1 MRQVLH
7 FAHGNGFPSPC
18 YRQLLQYL
26 QSRFDCCYIDRVGHN
41 PSFPVTENWHRLIDE
56 VIFSVKTQASQ
67 PVIAVGHSLGGVLTL
82 LAAIEQPSLF
92 RAVIILDSP
101 LLGRFKSNIVRFSK
115 ALGMIDRLTPA
126 FRTRA
131 RRQHWQNR
139 EQVLSYL
146 KSRALFKTFTDA
158 CLEDYI
164 DYGMLNDGDGYSLR
178 FDRQIEYQIYRTIP
192 HILAE
197 YEGRLQVPTTLIYGD
212 KTNVVDRFDLRYMKK
227 YYGIEHIEITGTH
240 MFPMEYPQATANLI
254 MDVVDTLCSRSFIK

>member
-1 MRQVLH
+1 VRQVLH

-26 QSRFDCCYIDRVGHN
+26 QERFDCCYIDRIGHN
-41 PSFPVTENWHRLIDE
+41 PDFPVTENWHKLVEE
-56 VIFSVKTQASQ
+56 VIASVKSQAPQ

-82 LAAIEQPSLF
+82 LAAIEQPRLF

-101 LLGRFKSNIVRFSK
+101 LFGRFKSSIVRLSK
-115 ALGMIDRLTPA
+115 AVGMIDRLTPA

-131 RRQHWQNR
+131 RRQHWQSR
-139 EQVLSYL
+139 EQVVSYL

-164 DYGMLNDGDGYSLR
+164 DYGMLKDDEGYSLR

-192 HILAE
+192 HILSA
-197 YEGRLQVPTTLIYGD
+197 YEGRLQVPTALIYGD
-212 KTNVVDRFDLRYMKK
+212 KSTVVDRFDLRYMKK
-227 YYGIEHIEITGTH
+227 YYDIKPIEAKGTH
-240 MFPMEYPQATANLI
+240 MFPMEYPQATAHLI
-254 MDVVDTLCSRSFIK
+254 MDVVGRLGSCPS